1 MHTSNSILIR
11 APKEAIFDAV
21 ANLKAWPNILPHYRS
36 ISYYQRGV
44 RRNTV
49 KMAANRSGIPVAWT
63 SEQEIDREAWEVRF
77 RHLKGWTKGMLVVWT
92 FKETPDG
99 VFVEIIHDLKFRF
112 AILSIVAERIIGDFF
127 VKHIADQ
134 TLAGMKKH
142 LEK

>member
-11 APKEAIFDAV
+11 APRAAIFDAV
-21 ANLKAWPNILPHYRS
+21 ANLRAWPNILPHYRS
-36 ISYYQRGV
+36 VSYYRRGE

-49 KMAANRSGIPVAWT
+49 KMAATRSGIPVAWT
-63 SEQEIDREAWEVRF
+63 SEQDIDRDAWEVRF

-112 AILSIVAERIIGDFF
+112 AILSVVAEKIIGDFF